1 MEIQCTTI
9 EEGFRRAV
17 LAILSYGDEV
27 EIPEYGLT
35 LEYYEPIMIRIGE
48 AWNIQLPTAYSL
60 STKSLNEYAKQLTSI
75 SPDSGFAYTY
85 GNRLFDYPTPDF
97 VFECINGDGD
107 GCGVNQIDV
116 ICDILKNDSNS
127 RRAIALTRFPEFD
140 LDSKNPPCL
149 TTVQFKI
156 RNNCLD
162 CTCYFR
168 SNDMLMAWY
177 ANAYGLTRLMEHV
190 RYNLYWRNPI
200 KFETLKIGTLT
211 TISECPH
218 IYAERDKSD
227 IDRFRRMVYYAL

>member
-1 MEIQCTTI
+1 MEIVCSTI
-9 EEGFRRAV
+9 EEGFRRV
-17 LAILSYGDEV
+17 VRLILSYGDEI
-27 EIPEYGLT
+27 EIPEYGIT
-35 LEYYEPIMIRIGE
+35 LEYPEPIMIHVSEPRK
-48 AWNIQLPTAYSL
+48 IQSPTAYSL
-60 STKSLNEYAKQLTSI
+60 SDKSLNEYAKQLTSI

-97 VFECINGDGD
+97 VYECIDGDGD
-107 GCGVNQIDV
+107 EMGINQIDA
-116 ICDILKNDSNS
+116 ICDILKEDSNS

-140 LDSKNPPCL
+140 IDSENPPCL

-156 RNNCLD
+156 RDNRLD

-200 KFETLKIGTLT
+200 KFESLKMGTLT

-218 IYAERDKSD
+218 IYADRDKSD
-227 IDRFRRMVYYAL
+227 IDRFRRMVYNAL